1 MESLDDYKNFLIEI
15 IENKYGLKPEDY
27 VTSDTRKRDKVN
39 LRRIMMVI
47 LKKHTKSSLASI
59 GKAVGGKDHASVLH
73 MLKTHEEL
81 MAKSHRSGRPVNDE
95 YAKMFAS
102 VYYEFLIKFDST
114 LDKVEMRN
122 SLLKKIEELKM
133 KVSIINYDLKELQR
147 LKSKSEPVDEQL
159 GG

>member
-1 MESLDDYKNFLIEI
+1 MESLDDYKSFLIEI
-15 IENKYGLKPEDY
+15 IENLYGLKPEDY
-27 VTSDTRKRDKVN
+27 VNNESRKRERVN

-95 YAKMFAS
+95 YAKMFS
-102 VYYEFLIKFDST
+102 SIYYEFLIKFDST

-133 KVSIINYDLKELQR
+133 KVSIINHDLSELTR
-147 LKSKSEPVDEQL
+147 LKNKSEHVNE
-159 GG
+159 